1 MAGVARTTLGRYL
14 NRFTEKRLLQSQS
27 AFNLTESRR
36 EGARKQCYNLQHSL
50 YTQLNSENNP
60 VKGSF
65 FVFFSAQPRTMRRE
79 LNKTKFQTLIC
90 ASGYLGQLFLC
101 VFLASGPL
109 FTCRLSTSR
118 DDRFHR
124 ALLLVLLMNDV
135 SLIRSHFSH

>member
-60 VKGSF
+60 VKGS
-65 FVFFSAQPRTMRRE
+65 VF
-79 LNKTKFQTLIC
+79 C
-90 ASGYLGQLFLC
+90 VLFC
-101 VFLASGPL
+101 TTQNNAERVKQKQN
-109 FTCRLSTSR
+109 SR
-118 DDRFHR
+118 H
-124 ALLLVLLMNDV
+124 
-135 SLIRSHFSH
+135 